1 MLAVE
6 ETTNSIFTCV
16 FAIVQRLSDA
26 VSDSAEAAGNKASGI
41 AGAPKRTYKSILDS
55 LTSVSFTLSMT
66 SAVSLYECCCPD

>member
-6 ETTNSIFTCV
+6 ESLISALTCV

-55 LTSVSFTLSMT
+55 LTSVSSHLVLDVS
-66 SAVSLYECCCPD
+66 SVSLWVLLS